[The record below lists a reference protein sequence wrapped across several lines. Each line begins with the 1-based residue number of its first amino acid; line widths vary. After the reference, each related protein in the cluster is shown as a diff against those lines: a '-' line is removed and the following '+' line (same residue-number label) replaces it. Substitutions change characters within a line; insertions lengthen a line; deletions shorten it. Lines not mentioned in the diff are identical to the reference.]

1 MKFVHRKLPSKA
13 MSFGTPLICKHCKQS
28 HDNFL
33 QYQKSTII
41 KCERIKSLEDIMNPL
56 KTPKILIIIIKAGI
70 MLFYNNITPHSHTS
84 NMCSKIMARQIEIE
98 WDHFALGRISK
109 NIIETMNHHYR
120 NPKIES

>member
-1 MKFVHRKLPSKA
+1 
-13 MSFGTPLICKHCKQS
+13 MSFGTPLICKHCKQKEIQQTS

-70 MLFYNNITPHSHTS
+70 MLFYNNITPHSHAS
-84 NMCSKIMARQIEIE
+84 NMCSKI
-98 WDHFALGRISK
+98 WLGK
-109 NIIETMNHHYR
+109 Q
-120 NPKIES
+120 K